1 MMKKLAIIWL
11 LSCCSASLWAQDIN
25 FSQFYELS
33 LLRNPA
39 LGGLFRGDIRA
50 TAAYRS
56 QWGSV
61 TVPFQT
67 SALAVE
73 TKFAVS
79 DRSDDYASFGMQI
92 TNDVA
97 GDSRLGRTQFLPAI
111 TYHKVINASRNE
123 YISAGFLG
131 GFVQQRFDP
140 TRLSFDDQFV
150 NGSYSPTN
158 PTRAVF
164 SNTNVTYFDVSAG
177 VAYSAIYGED
187 VRFYAGVGY
196 FHANRPKVAFS
207 PDNDI
212 RLNPKLVVNGGLS
225 LPASEYDRLIIYAD
239 IFTQGGNLQG
249 QGGVLLN
256 HTFLEYEDE
265 QNLAFGAG
273 AFLRWNDAFIPV
285 IRFEYYKLQIGMSY
299 DVNISKLST
308 ASQYRGGFEIVLS
321 YKSFL
326 NIMSSS
332 QQKVRCP
339 AEF

>member
-1 MMKKLAIIWL
+1 MKRAILISILFSLAAAL
-11 LSCCSASLWAQDIN
+11 RGQDIN

-39 LGGLFRGDIRA
+39 LGGFFKGDIRA
-50 TAAYRS
+50 TTAYRS

-79 DRSDDYASFGMQI
+79 DRSDDYASFGIQL
-92 TNDVA
+92 TNDIA
-97 GDSRLGRTQFLPAI
+97 GDSRLGKTQFLPAI
-111 TYHKVINASRNE
+111 TYHKVIDASRNE
-123 YISAGFLG
+123 YLSAGFLG

-150 NGSYSPTN
+150 NGAYSPTN
-158 PTRAVF
+158 PTQAVF
-164 SNTNVTYFDVSAG
+164 NNTNVTYFDISAG
-177 VAYSAIYGED
+177 VAYSAIFGQD
-187 VRFYAGVGY
+187 TRFYAGLGY

-207 PDNDI
+207 ADNDI
-212 RLNPKLVVNGGLS
+212 RLNPKVVINAGVS
-225 LPASEYDRLIIYAD
+225 TPVSDYDRLVIYSD

-249 QGGVLLN
+249 QGGLLLN

-265 QNLAFGAG
+265 QNLGIGAG
-273 AFLRWNDAFIPV
+273 AFIRWNDAFIPV
-285 IRFEYYKLQIGMSY
+285 VRFEYYKLNIGLSY
-299 DVNISKLST
+299 DVNISQLKT
-308 ASQYRGGFEIVLS
+308 ASQYRGGFEVVLS
-321 YKSFL
+321 FKSYL

-339 AEF
+339 VEF